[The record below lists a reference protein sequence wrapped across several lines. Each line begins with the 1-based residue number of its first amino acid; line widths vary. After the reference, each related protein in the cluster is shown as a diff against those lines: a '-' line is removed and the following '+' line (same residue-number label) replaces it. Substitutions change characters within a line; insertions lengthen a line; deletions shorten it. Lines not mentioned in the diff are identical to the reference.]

1 MKKILLA
8 TLLATSFNA
17 IAEENSFV
25 HGQYTFRDTI
35 SSDSANPNRQGVN
48 LIIGHKVAPNITV
61 DLGSQ
66 FRTEKLN
73 SENGSSSNRLEAGAS
88 YGYAINQD
96 VALYVRGALG
106 EKFSALDNFSYYS
119 VEPGVKAQLT
129 SNIVGKVG
137 YRYRDSFGDSKADKT
152 NTFRVGVEYALNKTN
167 AITTS
172 VDRSYGD
179 SEFVG
184 YNVGYLVKF

>member
-8 TLLATSFNA
+8 ALLIISFIA
-17 IAEENSFV
+17 VAEEHMFV
-25 HGQYTFRDTI
+25 HGQYALRDTV
-35 SSDSANPNRQGVN
+35 SGDSANPNRQGVN
-48 LIIGHKVAPNITV
+48 LVIGHKVTPNITI

-73 SENGSSSNRLEAGAS
+73 SKDGSNSNRLEAGAA
-88 YGYAINQD
+88 YAYNINQD
-96 VALYVRGALG
+96 IALYIRGGLG
-106 EKFSALDNFSYYS
+106 EKFSSSDNFSYYS
-119 VEPGVKAQLT
+119 VEPGIKTQIT

-137 YRYRDSFGDSKADKT
+137 YRYRDSFSDLGDDKT
-152 NTFRVGVEYALNKTN
+152 NTFRLGIEYALNKIN
-167 AITTS
+167 AITIG
-172 VDRSYGD
+172 VDRSYGN